1 MGFAMVVLQMAFVAV
16 AGIVAVVAMILVAVA
31 MANLSLLAG
40 MAIHLVGRVIA
51 LAVVVGIVS
60 LPRFSNE
67 MK

>member
-1 MGFAMVVLQMAFVAV
+1 MAFVAV